1 MIYYLYSAAL
11 VFGILAIFFAVLA
24 YVLTPRCEVT
34 GKQCKLAPL
43 SHMWCLDCKHYDNR
57 IALKRQ
63 VQCIADQLNR
73 AGVLRTTG
81 IVPGDEI
88 KLTASTTLDYW
99 GQYTDVR
106 YTYKPY
112 YMYCDDIPQFAQ
124 TAFWI
129 IEAHSRCR
137 EAKYVLDSEAH

>member
-11 VFGILAIFFAVLA
+11 VFGVLAVFFAVLA

-57 IALKRQ
+57 TALKKQ

-73 AGVLRTTG
+73 AGVLRSTG

-88 KLTASTTLDYW
+88 KLTASTTL
-99 GQYTDVR
+99 
-106 YTYKPY
+106 KPY

-137 EAKYVLDSEAH
+137 EAKYVLDSEAY